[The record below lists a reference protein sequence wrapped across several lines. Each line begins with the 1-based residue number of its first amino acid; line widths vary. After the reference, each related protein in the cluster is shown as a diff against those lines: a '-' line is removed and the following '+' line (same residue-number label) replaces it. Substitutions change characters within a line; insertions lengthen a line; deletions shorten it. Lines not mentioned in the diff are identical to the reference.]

1 MNRTTSPAIR
11 RSPRKPKAK
20 KRRDYNKDI
29 DEDTEAI
36 NDEDE
41 DIIEDRQSDSS
52 WRPGNESQSSYFSI
66 RQISTRKTI
75 LDYRIVQK

>member
-1 MNRTTSPAIR
+1 VNRTTPPAIR

-20 KRRDYNKDI
+20 KRRGYNKDI

-36 NDEDE
+36 DDKDKE

-52 WRPGNESQSSYFSI
+52 WRP
-66 RQISTRKTI
+66 RK
-75 LDYRIVQK
+75 